1 MSGQSYARRA
11 VLRGAA
17 GAGALGLV
25 AAAGAGTVAAASAS
39 AAQAAQATPEQE
51 QALSATDAPVVV
63 YLRDASSGELEIF
76 AGTSRTQVHD
86 PALAARL
93 ARAISVR

>member
-25 AAAGAGTVAAASAS
+25 AAAGAGSVAAASAAS
-39 AAQAAQATPEQE
+39 AAPATPEQDH
-51 QALSATDAPVVV
+51 APVANDTPVVV

-76 AGTSRTQVHD
+76 AGTRQARIHD
-86 PALAARL
+86 AALAARL
-93 ARAISVR
+93 TRAIHVR

>member
-1 MSGQSYARRA
+1 MSGNSYARRA
-11 VLRGAA
+11 VLRSAA
-17 GAGALGLV
+17 GAGAIGLV
-25 AAAGAGTVAAASAS
+25 AAAGVGTVAAASAS
-39 AAQAAQATPEQE
+39 AATATPEQ
-51 QALSATDAPVVV
+51 DHAPVVV

-76 AGTSRTQVHD
+76 SGTSRTQVHD

>member
-1 MSGQSYARRA
+1 
-11 VLRGAA
+11 
-17 GAGALGLV
+17 V
-25 AAAGAGTVAAASAS
+25 ASDT
-39 AAQAAQATPEQE
+39 
-51 QALSATDAPVVV
+51 PVVV

>member
-1 MSGQSYARRA
+1 MSGNSYRRRA

-17 GAGALGLV
+17 GAGAIGLV
-25 AAAGAGTVAAASAS
+25 AAAGVGTVAASAS
-39 AAQAAQATPEQE
+39 AATVPPEQE
-51 QALSATDAPVVV
+51 QAPAATDAPVVV

>member
-1 MSGQSYARRA
+1 MSGNSYARRA

-25 AAAGAGTVAAASAS
+25 AAAGVGTAA
-39 AAQAAQATPEQE
+39 AAQAATATPEQE
-51 QALSATDAPVVV
+51 QAPAATDTPVVV

>member
-1 MSGQSYARRA
+1 MSGNSYARRA

-25 AAAGAGTVAAASAS
+25 AAAGVSTVAASAS
-39 AAQAAQATPEQE
+39 AATAAPEQE
-51 QALSATDAPVVV
+51 QAPAATDTPVVV

>member
-25 AAAGAGTVAAASAS
+25 VAAGAGTAASAS
-39 AAQAAQATPEQE
+39 AATAAPEQE
-51 QALSATDAPVVV
+51 QALAATDSPVVV

>member
-17 GAGALGLV
+17 GAGAIGLV
-25 AAAGAGTVAAASAS
+25 AAAGAGTIASAS
-39 AAQAAQATPEQE
+39 AAQAAPDTSPEHAQA
-51 QALSATDAPVVV
+51 ATDTPVVV
-63 YLRDASSGELEIF
+63 YVRDASSGDLEIF

-93 ARAISVR
+93 ARAIAVR

>member
-1 MSGQSYARRA
+1 MSGNSYGRRA

-17 GAGALGLV
+17 GAGAIGLV
-25 AAAGAGTVAAASAS
+25 AASGVATAAASAS
-39 AAQAAQATPEQE
+39 AATATPEQDR
-51 QALSATDAPVVV
+51 APAATDTQVVV

>member
-1 MSGQSYARRA
+1 MSGDSYARRA

-25 AAAGAGTVAAASAS
+25 VASGVGTAV
-39 AAQAAQATPEQE
+39 AAQAATAAPEQE
-51 QALSATDAPVVV
+51 QAQAATDTPVVV

-86 PALAARL
+86 PVLAARL

>member
-1 MSGQSYARRA
+1 MSGNSYARRA

-17 GAGALGLV
+17 GAGAIGLV
-25 AAAGAGTVAAASAS
+25 AATGVGSVAASAS
-39 AAQAAQATPEQE
+39 AATAAPEDE
-51 QALSATDAPVVV
+51 QALAATDTPVVV

>member
-1 MSGQSYARRA
+1 MSGNSCGRRA

-17 GAGALGLV
+17 GAGAIGLV
-25 AAAGAGTVAAASAS
+25 AAAGVGTVAAGAS
-39 AAQAAQATPEQE
+39 AATASPEQE
-51 QALSATDAPVVV
+51 QAAATDTPVVV

-76 AGTSRTQVHD
+76 AGTSRAQVHD

>member
-1 MSGQSYARRA
+1 LSGQSYARRS
-11 VLRGAA
+11 VGRGAA

-39 AAQAAQATPEQE
+39 AATATPEQE
-51 QALSATDAPVVV
+51 HAPAASDAPVVV

>member
-1 MSGQSYARRA
+1 MSGHSYARRA

-25 AAAGAGTVAAASAS
+25 VAAGAGTAASAS
-39 AAQAAQATPEQE
+39 AATATPEQDH
-51 QALSATDAPVVV
+51 APAAPGTPVVV
-63 YLRDASSGELEIF
+63 YLRDVSSGELEIF

-93 ARAISVR
+93 ARAIQ

>member
-1 MSGQSYARRA
+1 MSGNSYGRRA
-11 VLRGAA
+11 VLRSAA
-17 GAGALGLV
+17 GAGAIGLV
-25 AAAGAGTVAAASAS
+25 AAAGVGTVAAASAS
-39 AAQAAQATPEQE
+39 AATATPDQDH
-51 QALSATDAPVVV
+51 ALAATDTPVVV

-76 AGTSRTQVHD
+76 SGTSRTQVHD

>member
-1 MSGQSYARRA
+1 MSGHSYARRA

-25 AAAGAGTVAAASAS
+25 AAAGAGSVAAAPAAS
-39 AAQAAQATPEQE
+39 AAPASPAREHAPAANDT
-51 QALSATDAPVVV
+51 PVVV

-76 AGTSRTQVHD
+76 SGTSRTQVHD

-93 ARAISVR
+93 ARAIQ

>member
-17 GAGALGLV
+17 GAGAIGLV
-25 AAAGAGTVAAASAS
+25 AAAGAGTIAAASAS
-39 AAQAAQATPEQE
+39 AATATPEQE
-51 QALSATDAPVVV
+51 QEQAPGATDTPVVV
-63 YLRDASSGELEIF
+63 YLRDAGSGELEIF

>member
-17 GAGALGLV
+17 GAGALGLA
-25 AAAGAGTVAAASAS
+25 AAAGAGTVVAASAS
-39 AAQAAQATPEQE
+39 AAQPEQE
-51 QALSATDAPVVV
+51 QALAAVGTAVVV
-63 YLRDASSGELEIF
+63 YLRDASSGVLEIF

-93 ARAISVR
+93 ARAISGR

>member
-1 MSGQSYARRA
+1 MSGNSYARRA

-25 AAAGAGTVAAASAS
+25 AAAGVGTVAASAS
-39 AAQAAQATPEQE
+39 AATAAPEQDH
-51 QALSATDAPVVV
+51 ALAAADTPVVV

-76 AGTSRTQVHD
+76 TGTSRTQVHD

-93 ARAISVR
+93 ARAISGR

>member
-1 MSGQSYARRA
+1 MLFR
-11 VLRGAA
+11 
-17 GAGALGLV
+17 
-25 AAAGAGTVAAASAS
+25 S
-39 AAQAAQATPEQE
+39 AAKAATAAPEQE
-51 QALSATDAPVVV
+51 HAPAAADAPVVV

>member
-1 MSGQSYARRA
+1 MSGNSYARRA

-17 GAGALGLV
+17 GAGAIGLV
-25 AAAGAGTVAAASAS
+25 AAAGVGSVAASAS
-39 AAQAAQATPEQE
+39 AATATPEQE
-51 QALSATDAPVVV
+51 QALTATDTPVVV

>member
-25 AAAGAGTVAAASAS
+25 VAAGAGTAASAS
-39 AAQAAQATPEQE
+39 AATATPEQE
-51 QALSATDAPVVV
+51 QALAATDSPVVV

>member
-1 MSGQSYARRA
+1 VR
-11 VLRGAA
+11 RGAA
-17 GAGALGLV
+17 GAGAIGLV
-25 AAAGAGTVAAASAS
+25 AAAGVGTAAASAS
-39 AAQAAQATPEQE
+39 AATPTPEQE
-51 QALSATDAPVVV
+51 QTPAATDTPVVV

>member
-1 MSGQSYARRA
+1 MSGNSYARRA

-17 GAGALGLV
+17 GAGAIGLV
-25 AAAGAGTVAAASAS
+25 AATGVGSVAASAS
-39 AAQAAQATPEQE
+39 AATAAPEHE
-51 QALSATDAPVVV
+51 QALAATDTPVVV

>member
-1 MSGQSYARRA
+1 MSENSYGRRA
-11 VLRGAA
+11 MLRGAA
-17 GAGALGLV
+17 GAGAIGLV
-25 AAAGAGTVAAASAS
+25 AATGVGTVAASAS
-39 AAQAAQATPEQE
+39 AATATPEQE
-51 QALSATDAPVVV
+51 QAPAATDAPVVV

-86 PALAARL
+86 PALATRL

>member
-25 AAAGAGTVAAASAS
+25 AAAGVGTVAASAS
-39 AAQAAQATPEQE
+39 AATATPEQE
-51 QALSATDAPVVV
+51 HAPVAADAPVVV

-93 ARAISVR
+93 ARAIAVR

>member
-1 MSGQSYARRA
+1 MSDHSYARRA

-25 AAAGAGTVAAASAS
+25 AAAGAGTVAAASAPAAS
-39 AAQAAQATPEQE
+39 AAPPDPAPARGDT
-51 QALSATDAPVVV
+51 PVVV
-63 YLRDASSGELEIF
+63 YLRDVSSGELEIF
-76 AGTSRTQVHD
+76 AGTSQARLRD

-93 ARAISVR
+93 ARAIS

>member
-1 MSGQSYARRA
+1 MSGNSYARRA

-17 GAGALGLV
+17 GAGAIGLV
-25 AAAGAGTVAAASAS
+25 AAAGVGTVAASAS
-39 AAQAAQATPEQE
+39 AATATPEQE
-51 QALSATDAPVVV
+51 QGLAATDAPVVV
-63 YLRDASSGELEIF
+63 YLRDARSGELEIF

>member
-1 MSGQSYARRA
+1 MSGNSYGRRA

-17 GAGALGLV
+17 GAGAIGLV
-25 AAAGAGTVAAASAS
+25 AAAGVGTVAASAS
-39 AAQAAQATPEQE
+39 AATATPEQE
-51 QALSATDAPVVV
+51 QAPAATDTPVVV
-63 YLRDASSGELEIF
+63 YLRDASSGELENF

>member
-1 MSGQSYARRA
+1 MSGNSYGRRA

-17 GAGALGLV
+17 GAGAIGLV
-25 AAAGAGTVAAASAS
+25 AAAGVGTVAASAS
-39 AAQAAQATPEQE
+39 AATTTPEQE
-51 QALSATDAPVVV
+51 QAPAATDTPVVV

>member
-25 AAAGAGTVAAASAS
+25 AATGAGSVASAS
-39 AAQAAQATPEQE
+39 TAAKAAPATPSPD
-51 QALSATDAPVVV
+51 AAPASTDTPVVV

-76 AGTSRTQVHD
+76 SGTRQTRIHD
-86 PALAARL
+86 AALAARL
-93 ARAISVR
+93 TRATQ

>member
-1 MSGQSYARRA
+1 MSGNSYGRRA

-17 GAGALGLV
+17 GAGAIGLA
-25 AAAGAGTVAAASAS
+25 AAAGVGTAGASAS
-39 AAQAAQATPEQE
+39 AATATPEQE
-51 QALSATDAPVVV
+51 QASAAAVTPVVV

>member
-1 MSGQSYARRA
+1 MSGDSYARRA

-25 AAAGAGTVAAASAS
+25 VASGVGTAV
-39 AAQAAQATPEQE
+39 AAQAATAAPEQE
-51 QALSATDAPVVV
+51 QASAATDTPVVV

>member
-1 MSGQSYARRA
+1 MSGNSYARRA

-25 AAAGAGTVAAASAS
+25 VASGAGTAM
-39 AAQAAQATPEQE
+39 AAQAATAAPEQD
-51 QALSATDAPVVV
+51 QAPAATDTPVVV

>member
-1 MSGQSYARRA
+1 MSGHSYARRA

-25 AAAGAGTVAAASAS
+25 AAAGAGTVAAASAP
-39 AAQAAQATPEQE
+39 AAASATPPDP
-51 QALSATDAPVVV
+51 AAARGDTPVVV
-63 YLRDASSGELEIF
+63 YVRDVSSGELEIF
-76 AGTSRTQVHD
+76 AGTSQARLRD

-93 ARAISVR
+93 ARAIS

>member
-1 MSGQSYARRA
+1 MSGNSYARRA

-17 GAGALGLV
+17 GAGAIGLV
-25 AAAGAGTVAAASAS
+25 AATGVGSVAASAS
-39 AAQAAQATPEQE
+39 AATVAPEDE
-51 QALSATDAPVVV
+51 QALAATDTPVVV

>member
-1 MSGQSYARRA
+1 MSGDSYARRA

-25 AAAGAGTVAAASAS
+25 VASGVGTAV
-39 AAQAAQATPEQE
+39 AAQAATAAPEQE
-51 QALSATDAPVVV
+51 QAQAATDTPVVV